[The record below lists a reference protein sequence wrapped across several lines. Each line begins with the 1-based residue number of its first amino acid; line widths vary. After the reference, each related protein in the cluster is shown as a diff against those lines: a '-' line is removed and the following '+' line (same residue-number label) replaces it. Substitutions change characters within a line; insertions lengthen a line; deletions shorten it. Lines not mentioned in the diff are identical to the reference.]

1 MNYKTEPLSSSHKKK
16 NFACGK
22 TLLDNYLH
30 TQAKQDMKRKLSVC
44 FILADSQNN
53 VQGYYTLSNSSI
65 QRELL
70 SDEIRNKLPHSYTN
84 LPTTLLG
91 RLAIDNA
98 YKGKGLGATLLID
111 ALKRAYDTSVTSIGS
126 MAVVVDP
133 IDGEA
138 KGFYAKYGFIHL
150 PDSGKMFLPLETISH
165 LFKDAWT
172 E

>member
-1 MNYKTEPLSSSHKKK
+1 MSYKTEPLSSSHKKK

-44 FILADSQNN
+44 FILADEHNY
-53 VQGYYTLSNSSI
+53 VKGYYTLSNASI
-65 QRELL
+65 QREWL
-70 SDEIRNKLPHSYTN
+70 SDDIRAKLPPSYAN

-133 IDGEA
+133 IDDDA
-138 KGFYAKYGFIHL
+138 TKFYLKYGFIKL
-150 PDSGKMFLPLETISH
+150 PDSGKMFLPMETISQ
-165 LFKDAWT
+165 LFIDA
-172 E
+172 